1 MKRIALL
8 IGCAFIWFC
17 LSTGTVLANKS
28 SVSIEGPAS
37 AEQGSEVTLR
47 LTVTHSANSFFH
59 YTNRL
64 TVQVNG
70 KPFTQWVFTSGNRP
84 EGAVFTREVKIRII
98 GNTEVVA
105 EANCNIH
112 GSAGPAKVTILTN
125 MTEVPATKTSE

>member
-8 IGCAFIWFC
+8 IGCAFVWFF
-17 LSTGTVLANKS
+17 LSTGPVLANQS

-105 EANCNIH
+105 EAYCNVH
-112 GSAGPAKVTILTN
+112 GSKGPAKVTI
-125 MTEVPATKTSE
+125 VTSETGAPVLK

>member
-8 IGCAFIWFC
+8 IGCAFIWFSF
-17 LSTGTVLANKS
+17 STGTVLANKA
-28 SVSIEGPAS
+28 SVSIAVPAS
-37 AEQGSEVTLR
+37 AEQGFEVTLR

-70 KPFTQWVFTSGNRP
+70 KPFTQWVFTSGNRS
-84 EGAVFTREVKIRII
+84 EGAVFTREVKVRII

-105 EANCNIH
+105 EAYCNIH
-112 GSAGPAKVTILTN
+112 GSKGPAKVTIVTRE
-125 MTEVPATKTSE
+125 TESPATK

>member
-1 MKRIALL
+1 VKKIVLL

-17 LSTGTVLANKS
+17 FSTGTVLANKA

-37 AEQGSEVTLR
+37 AEQGFEATLR
-47 LTVTHSANSFFH
+47 LTVTHNANSFFH

-84 EGAVFTREVKIRII
+84 EEAVFTKEVKIRII

-105 EANCNIH
+105 EAYCNIH
-112 GSAGPAKVTILTN
+112 GSKGPVKVTI
-125 MTEVPATKTSE
+125 VTSETGAPGTK